1 MSTSTPTPSPR
12 RLRVKGALEY
22 AQALI
27 PHLEHESYRCDE
39 PHGGLMGKG
48 CRPCGVEV
56 LVSIA
61 DFCASGNLEV
71 FEKELKPHLKKG
83 KK

>member
-1 MSTSTPTPSPR
+1 MATRTT
-12 RLRVKGALEY
+12 VFTAQEY
-22 AQALI
+22 AKSLV

-39 PHGGLMGKG
+39 PRAALMGKG

-56 LVSIA
+56 LISIA
-61 DFCASGNLEV
+61 DFQSTGNLEA
-71 FEKELKPHLKKG
+71 FEREMKPHVKKG

>member
-1 MSTSTPTPSPR
+1 MATRTTVST
-12 RLRVKGALEY
+12 AQEY
-22 AQALI
+22 AQSLV

-39 PHGGLMGKG
+39 PHAGLMGKG

-56 LVSIA
+56 LISIA
-61 DFCASGNLEV
+61 DFRSSGNLEA
-71 FEKELKPHLKKG
+71 FEKEMKPHAKKG

>member
-1 MSTSTPTPSPR
+1 MSGSDTPVTSRTTVES
-12 RLRVKGALEY
+12 AQAY

-27 PHLEHESYRCDE
+27 PHLDHESYRCDK
-39 PHGGLMGKG
+39 PHAGLMGKG

-71 FEKELKPHLKKG
+71 FEKEMKPHVKKG
-83 KK
+83 KR

>member
-1 MSTSTPTPSPR
+1 MSGSDTPVTTR
-12 RLRVKGALEY
+12 TTVKSAQEY

-27 PHLEHESYRCDE
+27 PHLDHESYRCDR
-39 PHGGLMGKG
+39 PHVGLMGKG
-48 CRPCGVEV
+48 CRACGVEV

-71 FEKELKPHLKKG
+71 FEKEMKPHVKKG